1 MTTSPAPFPVRKAL
15 VPEDLFTDTERALDA
30 FARIARAMA
39 RDDLG
44 LLTHK

>member
-1 MTTSPAPFPVRKAL
+1 MPGAL

-30 FARIARAMA
+30 FARIAHAMA
-39 RDDLG
+39 RGDLG